1 MEIIKNHHIRN
12 LVFHIEPID
21 FYNNMID
28 IPVMNM
34 EDIPDYFK
42 ERVNLAINQSVDE
55 FIEIYSIL
63 DASELIIELDII
75 AQVNVT
81 NENTFCQFVI
91 MISDAECKY
100 DYMTRKITIKDK
112 DSLLEFKKYY
122 IKKLET
128 LFFGDVKTIGGI
140 R

>member
-1 MEIIKNHHIRN
+1 MEIIKNHNIRN

-28 IPVMNM
+28 IPVMSM

-42 ERVNLAINQSVDE
+42 ERVNQVINQLVSE
-55 FIEIYSIL
+55 FIETYSIL
-63 DASELIIELDII
+63 DASKLILELDIR

-81 NENTFCQFVI
+81 NENTVCQFVI
-91 MISDAECKY
+91 MLLDSECKY

-112 DSLLEFKKYY
+112 DCLSEFKKYY
-122 IKKLET
+122 MKKLET